1 MIMEHIYHSETLY
14 FTTNLSLVLFFS
26 LGLGVAVLA
35 IGLAFRAL
43 VSYLAVLGTDLSFK
57 ERLFIPIAW
66 LPKATVQVSIV
77 LITTEFN
84 PIDATFALPL
94 PPPPCS
100 HGLFP
105 CLDLSM
111 RLLHW
116 VFSEYQWQ
124 LLSRHMG
131 CDLMVFR
138 HRLD

>member
-57 ERLFIPIAW
+57 ERLFIPVAW

-84 PIDATFALPL
+84 PFGDLCSKLQPVVFPLPL
-94 PPPPCS
+94 LRSHRKHVTKRTREDAQNPC
-100 HGLFP
+100 HYF
-105 CLDLSM
+105 DI
-111 RLLHW
+111 
-116 VFSEYQWQ
+116 
-124 LLSRHMG
+124 RHIIKQ
-131 CDLMVFR
+131 
-138 HRLD
+138 